1 MAKASPQM
9 LAASHGILSDQVI
22 SMGPGSFFHKPEQMG
37 MLQPAVMGKRLVADN
52 QLLAALLQV
61 SPPLPRA
68 RAGAQTHFDQNEP
81 ANLRERAHSYY
92 PSW

>member
-68 RAGAQTHFDQNEP
+68 RASAQTYFDQNEP

>member
-9 LAASHGILSDQVI
+9 LAATHGILSDQVI
-22 SMGPGSFFHKPEQMG
+22 SMGPGSFFHKPEQVG

-52 QLLAALLQV
+52 QLLAALLWV
-61 SPPLPRA
+61 SPLPRA
-68 RAGAQTHFDQNEP
+68 RASAQTYFDQNEP
-81 ANLRERAHSYY
+81 ANLRERAHSCY

>member
-1 MAKASPQM
+1 MAKTSPQM
-9 LAASHGILSDQVI
+9 LAATHGILSDQVI
-22 SMGPGSFFHKPEQMG
+22 SMGPGSFFHKPEQVG

-52 QLLAALLQV
+52 QLLAALLWV

-68 RAGAQTHFDQNEP
+68 RASAQTYFDQNEP
-81 ANLRERAHSYY
+81 ANLRERAHSCY